1 MRLCE
6 WCSQEIVGKRSG
18 TKCCSKKCKNAKWYA
33 ANAERK
39 NASSVEWYAA
49 NLDRVKAHKAKW
61 YAANADREKATTA
74 KWRADNPEKT
84 RAQQHRRRALK
95 SSTVFQFWVK
105 RDDVPE
111 GVCYWCGTSDVAHVD
126 HVMPISLG
134 GPAVDSNEVPTCVK
148 CNLSKGATHP
158 LVWIAHLVSS

>member
-18 TKCCSKKCKNAKWYA
+18 TKCCSKKCVDARWK
-33 ANAERK
+33 
-39 NASSVEWYAA
+39 
-49 NLDRVKAHKAKW
+49 
-61 YAANADREKATTA
+61 AANADYVKAFNAGWYVANADHVKASKAEWRAANADHAKASSA
-74 KWRADNPEKT
+74 KWRTDNPEKM
-84 RAQQHRRRALK
+84 RAQQHRRRARK

-111 GVCYWCGTSDVAHVD
+111 DVCYWCGTSDVAHVD

-134 GPAVDSNEVPTCVK
+134 GPAVESNEVPTCAE